1 MSRRLVASIAVAS
14 ATLVLGCT
22 SGDPRRVVAED
33 FIDRL
38 FVTIDQPAARELA
51 VGLAAAKIDEEIRL
65 KGDQAIDDAT
75 RQPRINYRFVQ
86 HADAGGEDATAGAD
100 AASLVYE
107 LHVAPDGADA
117 FSRRLILT
125 LRRADGGWRVANYT
139 LEAPPVPD

>member
-1 MSRRLVASIAVAS
+1 MSRPIVASIAVAF
-14 ATLVLGCT
+14 ATLVLGCK
-22 SGDPRRVVAED
+22 SGDPRRAVAEA

-38 FVTIDQPAARELA
+38 FVTIDQSAARELA

-65 KGDQAIDDAT
+65 KGDQAIDETT
-75 RQPRINYRFVQ
+75 RQPHINYRFVQ
-86 HADAGGEDATAGAD
+86 HADAGGKDAEAGEDAS
-100 AASLVYE
+100 SLVYE

-125 LRRADGGWRVANYT
+125 LRRADGSWRVANYT